1 MSNNDP
7 RFGKIAK
14 DCREANVPFP
24 EQLVARFE
32 RVAKK
37 LNEDWGKPAAAEYL
51 HDLIFPSRPG
61 RRGFPPEVAEEILA
75 IKTLHEERYTF
86 LSQTVW
92 DPFDAMMRDKGKKE
106 EANRERPQTS
116 EPSIYKSRNTS
127 AEFPAAQPLSSAG
140 IPAMQ
145 PLSSPETPVTQAPAS
160 AGIPA
165 TQAKFS
171 AMVAQLLPESVRK
184 LLTQIRAARAQPG
197 LTVTIAAPESELDE
211 LLVDAES
218 LIEEQ
223 HFNSG
228 TAILEQF
235 ATLFPDESPFAY
247 LRLMEIY
254 HLMGRPDDFEWVNQR
269 LGEQFDCPRVAWVAQ
284 HAQFMDAIDRIAE
297 SFLVAMR
304 Q

>member
-1 MSNNDP
+1 MANNDP
-7 RFGKIAK
+7 RFAKIAK

-24 EQLVARFE
+24 EQLVERFE

-92 DPFDAMMRDKGKKE
+92 DPFDAMMRDKGSKE
-106 EANRERPQTS
+106 GEDAANRARPQS
-116 EPSIYKSRNTS
+116 AEPSIYKSRKSVAEIPVAPPRFS
-127 AEFPAAQPLSSAG
+127 AEPPPAQPQFSAE
-140 IPAMQ
+140 IPVME
-145 PLSSPETPVTQAPAS
+145 P
-160 AGIPA
+160 
-165 TQAKFS
+165 KFS
-171 AMVAQLLPESVRK
+171 AMVAQLLPDSVRK
-184 LLTQIRAARAQPG
+184 QLARIRTAQAQSG
-197 LTVTIAAPESELDE
+197 LTVTLAAPESELDE

-218 LIEEQ
+218 LLENE

-228 TAILEQF
+228 TAILEQI

-269 LGEQFDCPRVAWVAQ
+269 LNEQFNCPRVEWVAQ
-284 HAQFMDAIDRIAE
+284 HGQLLSALDRLAE

-304 Q
+304 R

>member
-24 EQLVARFE
+24 EKLVERFE

-61 RRGFPPEVAEEILA
+61 RRGFPPEVAEELLA

-86 LSQTVW
+86 LTHTVW

-106 EANRERPQTS
+106 EVDRAGSQETNRTGQQTS
-116 EPSIYKSRNTS
+116 EPSIYKSRKAS
-127 AEFPAAQPLSSAG
+127 AEMPAAQPPSIA
-140 IPAMQ
+140 AM
-145 PLSSPETPVTQAPAS
+145 
-160 AGIPA
+160 PA

-171 AMVAQLLPESVRK
+171 AMVAQLLPETVRK
-184 LLTQIRAARAQPG
+184 LLTQIRAARAQSG

-211 LLVDAES
+211 LLVDAE
-218 LIEEQ
+218 
-223 HFNSG
+223 
-228 TAILEQF
+228 
-235 ATLFPDESPFAY
+235 
-247 LRLMEIY
+247 
-254 HLMGRPDDFEWVNQR
+254 
-269 LGEQFDCPRVAWVAQ
+269 
-284 HAQFMDAIDRIAE
+284 
-297 SFLVAMR
+297 
-304 Q
+304 

>member
-24 EQLVARFE
+24 EKLVERFE

-61 RRGFPPEVAEEILA
+61 RRGFPPEVAEELLA

-86 LSQTVW
+86 LTHTVW

-106 EANRERPQTS
+106 EVDRAGSQETNRTGQQTS
-116 EPSIYKSRNTS
+116 EPSIYKSRKAS
-127 AEFPAAQPLSSAG
+127 AEMPAAQPPSIA
-140 IPAMQ
+140 AM
-145 PLSSPETPVTQAPAS
+145 
-160 AGIPA
+160 PA

-171 AMVAQLLPESVRK
+171 AMVAQLLPETVRK
-184 LLTQIRAARAQPG
+184 LLTQIRAARAQSG

-218 LIEEQ
+218 LLEEQ

-228 TAILEQF
+228 TAILEQIT
-235 ATLFPDESPFAY
+235 TLFPDESPFGY

-284 HAQFMDAIDRIAE
+284 HAQFMVAIDRIAE

-304 Q
+304 R